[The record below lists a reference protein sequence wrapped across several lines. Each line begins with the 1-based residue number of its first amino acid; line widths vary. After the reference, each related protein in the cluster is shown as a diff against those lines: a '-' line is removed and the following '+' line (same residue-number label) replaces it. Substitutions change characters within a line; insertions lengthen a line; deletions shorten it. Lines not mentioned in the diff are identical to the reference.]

1 MDTQKKMPVKCS
13 VSNCQYNNDSMC
25 IADSI
30 EVNAM
35 GDGKART
42 SDGTSCLTFI
52 NSKNNAA
59 F

>member
-1 MDTQKKMPVKCS
+1 MQVKCN
-13 VSNCQYNNDSMC
+13 VANCQFNSNSMC
-25 IADSI
+25 TADGL

-42 SDGTSCLTFI
+42 SDGTSCSTFI